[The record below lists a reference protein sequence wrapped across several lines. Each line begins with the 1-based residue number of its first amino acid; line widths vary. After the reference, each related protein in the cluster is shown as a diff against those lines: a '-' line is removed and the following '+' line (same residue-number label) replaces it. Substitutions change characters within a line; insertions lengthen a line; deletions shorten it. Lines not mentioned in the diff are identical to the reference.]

1 MVLKIVLLKTITLH
15 EILNTSLTLIYH
27 HAKFHSQL
35 EECACARRLHMHR
48 NTRFSLFILLLI
60 LVVIW
65 RPMTARADVNSSILG
80 IVSDSSARVVPNA
93 AVKLTNSSTGYER
106 NSVIDANGGFEFLSV
121 PIGGGYAVQ
130 VSAPGF
136 QMSTQQGITLLVNQR
151 FRADFVLTIGKV
163 TQQVSVEADAVQVD
177 TATNQLGD
185 VISDQKMIA
194 LPLNGRSYTD
204 LMGLQPGVV
213 PITSSAAFTDRPVS

>member
-65 RPMTARADVNSSILG
+65 RPMTARADVNASILG

-106 NSVIDANGGFEFLSV
+106 NSVTDANGGFEFLSV
-121 PIGGGYAVQ
+121 PLRGGCAVQ
-130 VSAPGF
+130 
-136 QMSTQQGITLLVNQR
+136 
-151 FRADFVLTIGKV
+151 DFAAGRLI
-163 TQQVSVEADAVQVD
+163 SV
-177 TATNQLGD
+177 
-185 VISDQKMIA
+185 
-194 LPLNGRSYTD
+194 P
-204 LMGLQPGVV
+204 
-213 PITSSAAFTDRPVS
+213 TSST